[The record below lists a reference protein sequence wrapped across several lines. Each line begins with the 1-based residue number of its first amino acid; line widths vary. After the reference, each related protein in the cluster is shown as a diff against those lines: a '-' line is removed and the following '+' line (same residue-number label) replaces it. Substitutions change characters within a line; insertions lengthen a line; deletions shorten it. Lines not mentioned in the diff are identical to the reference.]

1 MSEATEFVVVSG
13 KGGVGKTTVSAS
25 LAFFSSTQRL
35 EAVIADADVDT
46 PSLHLVLGFRPEKSE
61 EARLSRKARVDAEKC
76 VRCGTCV
83 RTCPYGALEQ
93 GPDGLPEPIWYLCEG
108 CGACRVVCPSG
119 AIDIVP
125 ARTGELV
132 EGTTRYGQ
140 PMVSAQL
147 EVGEHNSGLLV
158 SQVRLRAKAVAAERG
173 ADLLLVDGAPGIGC
187 PVVSS
192 LVGADAALVVAE
204 PTPESLRGALR
215 VLQVARHFGL
225 KTYSVLNKY
234 DLSPFWREAARKLA
248 EAGAPVLAFVPYDK
262 AVVDALAQGRPVP
275 ELYPNSR
282 AAEALAELAKALKG
296 LLKEGRQ

>member
-1 MSEATEFVVVSG
+1 MSEATELVVVSG

-46 PSLHLVLGFRPEKSE
+46 PSLHLVLGFRPERSE
-61 EARLSRKARVDAEKC
+61 EARLSKKARVDPAKC
-76 VRCGTCV
+76 VRCGACV

-93 GPDGLPEPIWYLCEG
+93 GQDGVPEPIWYLCEG

-158 SQVRLRAKAVAAERG
+158 SQVRLRARAIAAERG
-173 ADLLLVDGAPGIGC
+173 AELLLVDGAPGIGC

-215 VLQVARHFGL
+215 VLQVAKHFG
-225 KTYSVLNKY
+225 
-234 DLSPFWREAARKLA
+234 LSPFWQEAAKKLE
-248 EAGAPVLAFVPYDK
+248 EAGAPVLALVPYDK

-275 ELYPNSR
+275 ELYPSSR
-282 AAEALAELAKALKG
+282 AAEALEELAEALEG
-296 LLKEGRQ
+296 LLKEGQP